1 MSDKSYDAIVVGGGH
16 NGLVCAAYL
25 ARAGRRV
32 CVLERRPLLGGAC
45 VTEEVWP
52 GYRVSRASYVLSL
65 LQPKVIRELRL
76 AEHGLRVRVCDP
88 SWGTITAAGQPI
100 VFWEGEPERT
110 RAEIAA
116 VSKADA
122 ARWPEW
128 ERMLGRVADVLR
140 PLLLMQPP
148 PGDMLRALGTAGKTL
163 GLRRRDLADTMRLM
177 TMSVGDLLDDWFE
190 NDALKGSIASSGV
203 VGVWAGPRT
212 PGTAYNLLHHSVGE
226 VNGVVGAWGQV
237 EGGMGAVSEAVARA
251 ARAWGAD
258 IRTSAGVTG
267 VDVSGGRVRGVTL
280 ESGER
285 LEAPVVAS
293 AIHPKTLV
301 LDLVGREH
309 WPGEVVSDIE
319 RYRTRGGAV
328 KINMVVSDL
337 PQWRGI
343 EASRPRTRVARRR
356 LCRLSLD
363 RAPGALVAAR
373 PDGRD
378 GAGVRLHRGAHAV
391 GRRPEP
397 VDEGLPG
404 HVMSLYTQFGPPQR
418 EIWTDAARDAYASAA
433 MELLR
438 TAAPNMTDSVIMH
451 REVLA
456 PPDLEDVFGSSG
468 ATSSTASRA

>member
-1 MSDKSYDAIVVGGGH
+1 MIATYDVIVVGGGH

-116 VSKADA
+116 VSRADA

-190 NDALKGSIASSGV
+190 DDA
-203 VGVWAGPRT
+203 
-212 PGTAYNLLHHSVGE
+212 
-226 VNGVVGAWGQV
+226 
-237 EGGMGAVSEAVARA
+237 
-251 ARAWGAD
+251 
-258 IRTSAGVTG
+258 
-267 VDVSGGRVRGVTL
+267 
-280 ESGER
+280 
-285 LEAPVVAS
+285 
-293 AIHPKTLV
+293 
-301 LDLVGREH
+301 
-309 WPGEVVSDIE
+309 
-319 RYRTRGGAV
+319 
-328 KINMVVSDL
+328 
-337 PQWRGI
+337 
-343 EASRPRTRVARRR
+343 
-356 LCRLSLD
+356 
-363 RAPGALVAAR
+363 
-373 PDGRD
+373 
-378 GAGVRLHRGAHAV
+378 
-391 GRRPEP
+391 
-397 VDEGLPG
+397 
-404 HVMSLYTQFGPPQR
+404 
-418 EIWTDAARDAYASAA
+418 
-433 MELLR
+433 
-438 TAAPNMTDSVIMH
+438 
-451 REVLA
+451 
-456 PPDLEDVFGSSG
+456 
-468 ATSSTASRA
+468 